1 MRKKIIAG
9 LIIVVL
15 LAGCG
20 KTTEEAVVTSED
32 QFSSTASVSVIQDI
46 GDTENTILN
55 ETSSDDNE
63 KSTDTNNISIGM
75 YYVYDIKNI
84 KVHDMSVFLYTDEI
98 VSESGSLFVQSPTS
112 HMADSHNIDGTPRIV
127 YNEQFLA
134 LTEDNINEIR
144 DFSIDFYDANIAD
157 LQGMIDEL
165 YIESEKIWAKDDT
178 NPLMDCTDKFPKTL
192 TINVNGED
200 ISIEVDECLIKSFS
214 SGSVSGMPEDSP
226 LVKSDKHNDYLTEIH
241 LMMNGKSENMSSI
254 NLFYEKLG
262 GYNSK
267 NSGIESELKNITFS
281 DSLTYE
287 QLYEATE
294 EKNATIDDFDLG
306 IIGKWY
312 PGRTDFNEYYIQV
325 DEGGTGAIHRDG
337 ETISLSYSF
346 DGKTLHINDAYGVSR
361 DFYYSDDKLVSDVD
375 GEVYQKKDSKETSR
389 VSEQKAQS
397 VDLTGTW
404 YDPTRLSYQEF
415 VFNGDGTGIYDFG
428 GGDTRDMTYTVS
440 GNTISYQLPRS
451 SGTLS
456 IVGDKLYDGESYYV
470 KK

>member
-241 LMMNGKSENMSSI
+241 L
-254 NLFYEKLG
+254 
-262 GYNSK
+262 
-267 NSGIESELKNITFS
+267 T
-281 DSLTYE
+281 
-287 QLYEATE
+287 
-294 EKNATIDDFDLG
+294 
-306 IIGKWY
+306 
-312 PGRTDFNEYYIQV
+312 
-325 DEGGTGAIHRDG
+325 
-337 ETISLSYSF
+337 
-346 DGKTLHINDAYGVSR
+346 
-361 DFYYSDDKLVSDVD
+361 
-375 GEVYQKKDSKETSR
+375 
-389 VSEQKAQS
+389 
-397 VDLTGTW
+397 
-404 YDPTRLSYQEF
+404 
-415 VFNGDGTGIYDFG
+415 
-428 GGDTRDMTYTVS
+428 
-440 GNTISYQLPRS
+440 
-451 SGTLS
+451 
-456 IVGDKLYDGESYYV
+456 
-470 KK
+470 